1 MAIARAEREAG
12 LEATREPD
20 TYGLLME
27 EFIREQCRR
36 IFPKD
41 PPKRYKLAFD
51 LLYQA
56 TEFVRSPECKMRKE
70 DKDKYIQH
78 RLDAL
83 PPLNKRDT
91 KGLRIDIDIVNPIT
105 GEVRWVD
112 VSAVNPASFTY
123 VKQEI
128 NHITNRDSVK
138 EMLAGHSAPLIRPT
152 PSPALRRREAFK
164 RDKYANLVTIANRQ
178 HAQGKRPQKPLFTTF
193 AITTT
198 GELGDQANSLL
209 DWIVQQYVCPR
220 RAQVGR
226 PNHEGACAL
235 LSQEAPPNREMASG
249 TGLTINQAGLPKGE
263 GSLRR

>member
-1 MAIARAEREAG
+1 M
-12 LEATREPD
+12 
-20 TYGLLME
+20 
-27 EFIREQCRR
+27 
-36 IFPKD
+36 
-41 PPKRYKLAFD
+41 
-51 LLYQA
+51 
-56 TEFVRSPECKMRKE
+56 
-70 DKDKYIQH
+70 
-78 RLDAL
+78 
-83 PPLNKRDT
+83 
-91 KGLRIDIDIVNPIT
+91 
-105 GEVRWVD
+105 D

-209 DWIVQQYVCPR
+209 DWIVQQYRSKCARGGPR
-220 RAQVGR
+220 SDGLTTKELVHSFRKRLHLTVQM
-226 PNHEGACAL
+226 
-235 LSQEAPPNREMASG
+235 EMASG